1 MDIKKKINNKLL
13 LLSNKLDNL
22 YIINNNNLLIY
33 EKIYNLLSEV
43 DDYIEDLQYDNDINN
58 ELINDKIII
67 RIDEYKKNREFAI
80 KFYPLFHLLYN
91 NYLCDTS

>member
-13 LLSNKLDNL
+13 LLSDKLDNL
-22 YIINNNNLLIY
+22 YINNNNLLIY
-33 EKIYNLLSEV
+33 EKINNLLNEV
-43 DDYIEDLQYDNDINN
+43 DDYLDDIQYDNDIND

-67 RIDEYKKNREFAI
+67 RIDEYNKNREFAL

-91 NYLCDTS
+91 NYLSNT